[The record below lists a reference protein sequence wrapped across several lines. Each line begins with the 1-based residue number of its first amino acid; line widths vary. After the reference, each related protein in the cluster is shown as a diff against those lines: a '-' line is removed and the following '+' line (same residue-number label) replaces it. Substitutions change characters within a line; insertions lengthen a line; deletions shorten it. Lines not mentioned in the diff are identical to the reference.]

1 MLQQDDAKT
10 LKHLAIAIGAMVAF
24 TIILITTVNILF

>member
-10 LKHLAIAIGAMVAF
+10 LKQLGMAIGAMVLF
-24 TIILITTVNILF
+24 TIILITTVNVLL